1 MRKWTIEEAKKWLK
15 DHNFKTSEMDEIAN
29 YYAFRQND
37 PEKYK
42 TFAIEKT
49 PFGFKEDSGV
59 IVVYGIRTENG
70 EKKSEIQSIK
80 FYHGK
85 KDEKLKMSEQ
95 SYFEFILNDLKPDG
109 RFLENPSKGIRANFT
124 NQDNKIQITSLEFPS
139 EMSLEEAYEYID
151 SNNEY
156 LSGINL
162 RNYPIQELEIFDKT
176 IFRAGKWK
184 GVEVKAEELD
194 SIISN
199 YEKLKEYG
207 EDSIPLIKNHD
218 SSDIDNKVGKVFSL
232 YRDGSEIKAKSIKII
247 DSVSID
253 KFINGIYEDISPFLI
268 KNYSF
273 ESGQGQVTL
282 PGWTLR
288 DLSFVV
294 HQADKKLNLTMKE
307 ESNLMD
313 EKEKLELTEKVKT
326 LEEELKKTKEEQEKI
341 QKENDEY
348 KQKLEM
354 YEKEKNQR
362 EVEDKLKM
370 FEEQGKLLPAQHE
383 HNKQLLLTMSE
394 EQVKM
399 WEDGIK
405 NLPEVVDFRTLGK
418 KSGSDSAKQIAEEI
432 YKKAGVIK

>member
-42 TFAIEKT
+42 TFAVEKK
-49 PFGFKEDSGV
+49 PFGFDEDSGV

-85 KDEKLKMSEQ
+85 GKELKGSEDYSEDYYSILVNDKKPSGQFLFDSYKNIKL
-95 SYFEFILNDLKPDG
+95 EFTSDG
-109 RFLENPSKGIRANFT
+109 
-124 NQDNKIQITSLEFPS
+124 DKIIATSLKFPQD
-139 EMSLEEAYEYID
+139 LPINEALEYIE
-151 SNNEY
+151 NRE
-156 LSGINL
+156 GILGNIKD
-162 RNYPIQELEIFDKT
+162 YPFEELELYNQSL
-176 IFRAGKWK
+176 FRAGKWR
-184 GVEVKAEELD
+184 GIEVSESELD
-194 SIISN
+194 SIIKN
-199 YEKLKEYG
+199 FEELKNYG
-207 EDSIPLIKNHD
+207 EDSIPLILNHE
-218 SSDIDNKVGKVFSL
+218 SENIHSKVGKITSIW
-232 YRDGSEIKAKSIKII
+232 REGNEIKGNLKILDNTAAIK
-247 DSVSID
+247 V
-253 KFINGIYEDISPFLI
+253 INGIYENFSPFLV
-268 KNYSF
+268 KNYEF
-273 ESGQGQVTL
+273 DTGEGKKVL

-288 DLSFVV
+288 DESFVV
-294 HQADKKLNLTMKE
+294 HPLDKKLNLTMKE

-341 QKENDEY
+341 QKEYDEA
-348 KQKLEM
+348 KQKIEM

-383 HNKQLLLTMSE
+383 NNKQLLLSMSE
-394 EQVKM
+394 EQIKM

-418 KSGSDSAKQIAEEI
+418 KSGSESAKQIAEETL
-432 YKKAGVIK
+432 KRSGVIK

>member
-1 MRKWTIEEAKKWLK
+1 MKKWTIEEAKNWLK
-15 DHNFKTSEMDEIAN
+15 EHNFKTGDMDTIAN

-42 TFAIEKT
+42 TFAVEKK
-49 PFGFKEDSGV
+49 PFGFDEDSGV
-59 IVVYGIRTENG
+59 YVVYGIRTENG

-85 KDEKLKMSEQ
+85 KDEKLKMSED
-95 SYFEFILNDLKPDG
+95 SYFEIILEDKKANG
-109 RFLENPSKGIRANFT
+109 RFLENPSKGIRANF
-124 NQDNKIQITSLEFPS
+124 NNEEGFKITSLEFPS
-139 EMSLEEAYEYID
+139 EMSLEEAYDYID
-151 SNNEY
+151 SNKEY
-156 LSGINL
+156 LSSISL
-162 RNYPIQELEIFDKT
+162 RNFPIQELELFDKT

-184 GVEVKAEELD
+184 GVEVKEDELD
-194 SIISN
+194 TIVSN
-199 YEKLKEYG
+199 FEKIREFG
-207 EDSIPLIKNHD
+207 EDSIPIIKNHD
-218 SSDIDNKVGKVFSL
+218 NTDIDNKIGKITSI
-232 YRDGSEIKAKSIKII
+232 YKDGSEIKAKSFKLI
-247 DSVSID
+247 DGVD

-273 ESGQGQVTL
+273 ESGKGSVTL

-288 DLSFVV
+288 DVSFVI

-326 LEEELKKTKEEQEKI
+326 LEEELKKTREEQEKI
-341 QKENDEY
+341 QKEYDEA
-348 KQKLEM
+348 KQKIEM
-354 YEKEKNQR
+354 YENEKKQR

-383 HNKQLLLTMSE
+383 NNKQLLLSMSE
-394 EQVKM
+394 EQIKM

-418 KSGSDSAKQIAEEI
+418 KSGTESAKQIAEETL
-432 YKKAGVIK
+432 KRSGVIK